1 MKKIKGLKQ
10 MEALGEQGSVPDH
23 AENDKI
29 IPVETKETIFLA
41 EPRDSESEEHIH
53 KQLTDSAISYR
64 IARDFIQRTASRSR
78 NV

>member
-1 MKKIKGLKQ
+1 

-53 KQLTDSAISYR
+53 KQLTDSAIS
-64 IARDFIQRTASRSR
+64 
-78 NV
+78 